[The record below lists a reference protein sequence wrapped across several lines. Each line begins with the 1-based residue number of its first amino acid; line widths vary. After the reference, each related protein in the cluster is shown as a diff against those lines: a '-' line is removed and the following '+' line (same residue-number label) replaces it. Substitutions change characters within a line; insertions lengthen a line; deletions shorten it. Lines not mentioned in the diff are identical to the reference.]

1 MTYLA
6 YARIAD
12 QIRAANLPCHI
23 GDPPDNIP
31 VPYTFVWGP
40 LPIGNAL
47 TLAGADDVL
56 DLECNVQVVAETPA
70 TVLKVADQV
79 KGVLQGA
86 ELVLDGYRVFPLK
99 VTGSTSA
106 QTARSVAN
114 EETNTYP
121 AWLTLHL
128 RLQATKE
135 NC

>member
-1 MTYLA
+1 MILS
-6 YARIAD
+6 
-12 QIRAANLPCHI
+12 
-23 GDPPDNIP
+23 GDPGLTIFMGAPRVSGDDP
-31 VPYTFVWGP
+31 
-40 LPIGNAL
+40 AL
-47 TLAGADDVL
+47 TLAGGDDVL

-86 ELVLDGYRVFPLK
+86 ELVLVGYRVFPLK